1 MFITFSNQIPYS
13 RPFITFY
20 FQKVFPL
27 FGLDKEFSKDFST
40 ELSTIRWI
48 SLRISPK
55 KSDYTLVIRFF
66 IYFINLGYWFL
77 LRKLWLFVFVRYDNT
92 LLPIY
97 LPLYGSRVF
106 FLDFDFPLLFGHPFL
121 Q

>member
-66 IYFINLGYWFL
+66 IYFYKLGL
-77 LRKLWLFVFVRYDNT
+77 LVSVKETVVVCFC
-92 LLPIY
+92 
-97 LPLYGSRVF
+97 PLR
-106 FLDFDFPLLFGHPFL
+106 
-121 Q
+121 